1 MIRYKIG
8 FEKTKAAGVLIEER
22 GEHMPTTYTHYRFGK
37 DVLDALPRRIR
48 TAMETNRELFDIGLH
63 GPDILFY
70 YRALI
75 PNSVSGQGY
84 GMHKQMAD
92 LFFER
97 AKKVIDDADD
107 KTMSRAYI
115 YGFICHFAL
124 DSECHPYVEK
134 MIQKSGIGHSEIE
147 MEFDRYLLT
156 EDKFDPLTYRQ
167 TEHIHATEKNAKVV
181 APFFDHVTAQQAR
194 KALKGMQLCH
204 KALYAPGKTKRNLLF
219 GAMKTA
225 GQYDKFHGLV
235 MSEEPNPKCREYCLL
250 LNKLYEGAIPVAV
263 DLIMKYQNYLLG
275 TGDLPKRFHCT
286 FGAGDKWEELVL

>member
-1 MIRYKIG
+1 
-8 FEKTKAAGVLIEER
+8 
-22 GEHMPTTYTHYRFGK
+22 MPTTYAHYKFGK
-37 DVLDALPRRIR
+37 EVISALPRPLQNSI
-48 TAMETNRELFDIGLH
+48 EKNRELFDMGLH
-63 GPDILFY
+63 GPDLLFY
-70 YRALI
+70 YRPAI
-75 PNSVSGQGY
+75 KNAVNKQGY
-84 GMHKQMAD
+84 ELHDKMAD
-92 LFFER
+92 IFLEN
-97 AKKVIDDADD
+97 AVKVIENSENPGAA
-107 KTMSRAYI
+107 RAYI
-115 YGFICHFAL
+115 YGVICHFSL
-124 DSECHPYVEK
+124 DSECHPYIEK
-134 MIQKSGIGHSEIE
+134 MIQTSGISHSEIE
-147 MEFDRYLLT
+147 MEFDRYLLI

>member
-1 MIRYKIG
+1 M
-8 FEKTKAAGVLIEER
+8 
-22 GEHMPTTYTHYRFGK
+22 
-37 DVLDALPRRIR
+37 ALS
-48 TAMETNRELFDIGLH
+48 A
-63 GPDILFY
+63 
-70 YRALI
+70 
-75 PNSVSGQGY
+75 
-84 GMHKQMAD
+84 
-92 LFFER
+92 
-97 AKKVIDDADD
+97 
-107 KTMSRAYI
+107 
-115 YGFICHFAL
+115 FAL

>member
-1 MIRYKIG
+1 
-8 FEKTKAAGVLIEER
+8 
-22 GEHMPTTYTHYRFGK
+22 
-37 DVLDALPRRIR
+37 
-48 TAMETNRELFDIGLH
+48 
-63 GPDILFY
+63 
-70 YRALI
+70 
-75 PNSVSGQGY
+75 
-84 GMHKQMAD
+84 
-92 LFFER
+92 
-97 AKKVIDDADD
+97 
-107 KTMSRAYI
+107 
-115 YGFICHFAL
+115 
-124 DSECHPYVEK
+124 

-181 APFFDHVTAQQAR
+181 APFFDHVTAQQVR

>member
-1 MIRYKIG
+1 
-8 FEKTKAAGVLIEER
+8 
-22 GEHMPTTYTHYRFGK
+22 MPTTYTHYRFGK

-84 GMHKQMAD
+84 GMHKQ
-92 LFFER
+92 
-97 AKKVIDDADD
+97 I
-107 KTMSRAYI
+107 
-115 YGFICHFAL
+115 AL

>member
-92 LFFER
+92 LFSVR
-97 AKKVIDDADD
+97 RNAPPMQRCW
-107 KTMSRAYI
+107 MSPAEIRRI
-115 YGFICHFAL
+115 IGCTLPRIPKLWYG
-124 DSECHPYVEK
+124 SW
-134 MIQKSGIGHSEIE
+134 
-147 MEFDRYLLT
+147 
-156 EDKFDPLTYRQ
+156 
-167 TEHIHATEKNAKVV
+167 
-181 APFFDHVTAQQAR
+181 
-194 KALKGMQLCH
+194 KAW
-204 KALYAPGKTKRNLLF
+204 KRSF
-219 GAMKTA
+219 GR
-225 GQYDKFHGLV
+225 
-235 MSEEPNPKCREYCLL
+235 SRR
-250 LNKLYEGAIPVAV
+250 I
-263 DLIMKYQNYLLG
+263 
-275 TGDLPKRFHCT
+275 RF
-286 FGAGDKWEELVL
+286 

>member
-8 FEKTKAAGVLIEER
+8 FEKTKAAGVLSEER

-97 AKKVIDDADD
+97 AKKVIADADD

-147 MEFDRYLLT
+147 MEFDRYLLI
-156 EDKFDPLTYRQ
+156 EDKFCL
-167 TEHIHATEKNAKVV
+167 
-181 APFFDHVTAQQAR
+181 
-194 KALKGMQLCH
+194 
-204 KALYAPGKTKRNLLF
+204 LYTSSCVI
-219 GAMKTA
+219 
-225 GQYDKFHGLV
+225 HGLF
-235 MSEEPNPKCREYCLL
+235 N
-250 LNKLYEGAIPVAV
+250 
-263 DLIMKYQNYLLG
+263 
-275 TGDLPKRFHCT
+275 
-286 FGAGDKWEELVL
+286 